1 MKVKILIISLLITS
15 LFCYLE
21 WGNNQSAFLF
31 QAEGEIIYK
40 LISSPYS
47 IIHPFILIPLAGQL
61 ILVSALLQKEPN
73 KNLIYTGIISLT
85 LLIGFVFIIGV
96 GVLNFKII
104 FSIIPYIISVFL
116 TIRQIKKINY
126 K

>member
-1 MKVKILIISLLITS
+1 MKFRILIISLLITS

-85 LLIGFVFIIGV
+85 LLIGFVFIIGI

>member
-1 MKVKILIISLLITS
+1 MKFRILIISLLITS

-40 LISSPYS
+40 LISSPHS

-85 LLIGFVFIIGV
+85 LLIGFVFIIGI